1 MRPSRSVL
9 MCQFEGTLLRR
20 AGCGN
25 VVSIGAVDNLKNAKG
40 YKRPALEDALSV
52 EDSAA

>member
-1 MRPSRSVL
+1 
-9 MCQFEGTLLRR
+9 MCRFEGTLLRK

-40 YKRPALEDALSV
+40 YRPALEDALSV